1 MSVLLTKYY
10 RLTLLPLIALCMFS
24 CTKQTAVQE
33 SELSLQLSCE
43 QSFLSSKATKG
54 SIAEDCRLHYFVFA
68 EGESTPLIIS
78 GQTEFN
84 PAGTNNL
91 KLRLFKD
98 KAYEIAFWAC
108 GSSAPYSFDSGTV
121 SLPDASG
128 TASAPAAL
136 SANDPG
142 LEAFYAKVSIT
153 GGQGSLNVSLKRAVA
168 KVSVSLSTALPGAAS
183 SSLSFDSA
191 YRSFSLLDGE
201 VSGLQPLAF
210 GSASCPDTQNVAY
223 AYIFA
228 PQDQA
233 HSCTMTLKV
242 FGSSATTPLLSTT
255 LNNIPV
261 QRNIQTNIK
270 YNN

>member
-10 RLTLLPLIALCMFS
+10 RLTLLTLITLCMFS
-24 CTKQTAVQE
+24 CSKQTAEQE

-43 QSFLSSKATKG
+43 QAFLSSKATKG
-54 SIAEDCRLHYFVFA
+54 SIAADCRPHYCVFA
-68 EGESTPLIIS
+68 EGESTPLIS

-84 PAGTNNL
+84 PTGTNNL

-108 GSSAPYSFDSGTV
+108 GSSAPYSFDSGIV

-153 GGQGSLNVSLKRAVA
+153 GGQGSLSVSLKRAVA
-168 KVSVSLSTALPGAAS
+168 KVSVSLSTALSDAAS

-191 YRSFSLLDGE
+191 YKSFSLLDGE
-201 VSGLQPLAF
+201 VSSLQPLTF
-210 GSASCPDTQNVAY
+210 GSASCPVTQNVAY

-242 FGSSATTPLLSTT
+242 LDGTGTELLSTA
-255 LNNIPV
+255 LSNIPV

>member
-1 MSVLLTKYY
+1 MSVIITKYY
-10 RLTLLPLIALCMFS
+10 RLTLLTLIALCMFS
-24 CTKQTAVQE
+24 CSKQTAEQE
-33 SELSLQLSCE
+33 SELSLRLSCE
-43 QSFLSSKATKG
+43 QSFLSSKSGEG
-54 SIAEDCRLHYFVFA
+54 SVTVNRLHYFVFA
-68 EGESTPLIIS
+68 DGESTPLS
-78 GQTEFN
+78 GQTIFD
-84 PAGTNNL
+84 PTGTNNL

-98 KAYEIAFWAC
+98 KAYVLAFWAQNK
-108 GSSAPYSFDSGTV
+108 DSGYTISKSGMV
-121 SLPDASG
+121 SFPEN
-128 TASAPAAL
+128 PAT
-136 SANDPG
+136 NDSN
-142 LEAFYAKVSIT
+142 LDAFYATVPIT
-153 GGQGSLNVSLKRAVA
+153 GGQGSLSVSLKRAVA
-168 KVSVSLSTALPGAAS
+168 KVSVSLSKALTSAAS

-191 YRSFSLLDGE
+191 HKSFSLLDGE

>member
-1 MSVLLTKYY
+1 MIITKYY
-10 RLTLLPLIALCMFS
+10 HLTLLTLIALCMFS
-24 CTKQTAVQE
+24 CSKQTAEQE

-43 QSFLSSKATKG
+43 QSFLSSKAGEG
-54 SIAEDCRLHYFVFA
+54 SIAVDRLHYFVFA
-68 EGESTPLIIS
+68 DGESTPLS
-78 GQTEFN
+78 GQTIFD
-84 PAGTNNL
+84 PTGTNNL

-98 KAYEIAFWAC
+98 KAYVLAFWAQNK
-108 GSSAPYSFDSGTV
+108 DSGYTISKSGMV
-121 SLPDASG
+121 SFPEN
-128 TASAPAAL
+128 PAT
-136 SANDPG
+136 NDSN
-142 LEAFYAKVSIT
+142 LDAFYATVPIT
-153 GGQGSLNVSLKRAVA
+153 GGQGSLSVSLKRAVA
-168 KVSVSLSTALPGAAS
+168 KVSVSLSKALTSAAS

-242 FGSSATTPLLSTT
+242 FDSFDTELLSTT

>member
-1 MSVLLTKYY
+1 MILTKYY

-24 CTKQTAVQE
+24 CSKQTAEQE
-33 SELSLQLSCE
+33 SELSLKLSCE
-43 QSFLSSKATKG
+43 QSFLSSKATEG
-54 SIAEDCRLHYFVFA
+54 SIAVDRLHYFVFA
-68 EGESTPLIIS
+68 EGESTPLIS

-84 PAGTNNL
+84 PTGTNNL

-108 GSSAPYSFDSGTV
+108 GSSAPYSFDSGIV

-153 GGQGSLNVSLKRAVA
+153 GGQGSLSVSLKRAVA
-168 KVSVSLSTALPGAAS
+168 KVSVSLSTALSRAAS

-201 VSGLQPLAF
+201 VSSLQPLTF
-210 GSASCPDTQNVAY
+210 GSASCPVTQNVAY

-242 FGSSATTPLLSTT
+242 LDGTGTELLSTA
-255 LNNIPV
+255 LSNIPV
-261 QRNIQTNIK
+261 QRNIQTNIT

>member
-1 MSVLLTKYY
+1 MSVRLTKYY

-43 QSFLSSKATKG
+43 QSFLSSKSGEG
-54 SIAEDCRLHYFVFA
+54 SVTVNRLHYFVFA
-68 EGESTPLIIS
+68 EGESTPLIS

-84 PAGTNNL
+84 PTGTNNL

-108 GSSAPYSFDSGTV
+108 GSSAPYSFDSGIV

-153 GGQGSLNVSLKRAVA
+153 GGQGSLSVSLKRAVA
-168 KVSVSLSTALPGAAS
+168 KVSVSLSTALSDAAS

-191 YRSFSLLDGE
+191 YKSFSLLDGE
-201 VSGLQPLAF
+201 VSSLQPLTF
-210 GSASCPDTQNVAY
+210 GSASCPVTQNVAY

-242 FGSSATTPLLSTT
+242 FGSSANELVSTT

>member
-24 CTKQTAVQE
+24 CSKQTAEQE

-43 QSFLSSKATKG
+43 QSFLASKATQG
-54 SIAEDCRLHYFVFA
+54 SIAVDCLHYFVFA
-68 EGESTPLIIS
+68 EGESTPLIS

-84 PAGTNNL
+84 PTGTNNL

-108 GSSAPYSFDSGTV
+108 GSSAPYSFDSGIV

-168 KVSVSLSTALPGAAS
+168 KVSVSLSTALPIAAS

-201 VSGLQPLAF
+201 VSSLQPLTF

-242 FGSSATTPLLSTT
+242 LDGTGTELLSTA
-255 LNNIPV
+255 LSNIPV
-261 QRNIQTNIK
+261 QRNIQTNIT

>member
-10 RLTLLPLIALCMFS
+10 RLTLLTLIALCMFS
-24 CTKQTAVQE
+24 CSKQTAEQE

-43 QSFLSSKATKG
+43 QSFLSSKAGDVTVN
-54 SIAEDCRLHYFVFA
+54 CLHYFVFA
-68 EGESTPLIIS
+68 EGKSTPLFS
-78 GQTEFN
+78 GRQTDFN

-108 GSSAPYSFDSGTV
+108 GSSAPYLFDSGIV

-128 TASAPAAL
+128 TASTPAAL

-142 LEAFYAKVSIT
+142 LDAFYAKVSIT
-153 GGQGSLNVSLKRAVA
+153 GGQGSLSVSLKRAVA

-233 HSCTMTLKV
+233 HSCTMALKV

-261 QRNIQTNIK
+261 QRNIQTNIT

>member
-1 MSVLLTKYY
+1 MSVILTKYY
-10 RLTLLPLIALCMFS
+10 RLTLLTLVALCMFS
-24 CTKQTAVQE
+24 CSKQTAEQE
-33 SELSLQLSCE
+33 SELSLKLSCE
-43 QSFLSSKATKG
+43 QSFLSSKATEG
-54 SIAEDCRLHYFVFA
+54 SIAVDRLHYFVFA
-68 EGESTPLIIS
+68 EGESTPLIS

-84 PAGTNNL
+84 PTGTNNL

-108 GSSAPYSFDSGTV
+108 GSSAPYSFDSGIV

-153 GGQGSLNVSLKRAVA
+153 GGQGSLSVSLKRAVA
-168 KVSVSLSTALPGAAS
+168 KVSVSLSVPLLGAAS

-191 YRSFSLLDGE
+191 YKSFSLLDGE
-201 VSGLQPLAF
+201 VSSLQPLTF
-210 GSASCPDTQNVAY
+210 GSASCPVTQNVAY

-242 FGSSATTPLLSTT
+242 LDGTGTELLSTA
-255 LNNIPV
+255 LSNIPV
-261 QRNIQTNIK
+261 QRNIQTNIT

>member
-1 MSVLLTKYY
+1 MLLTKYY
-10 RLTLLPLIALCMFS
+10 RLTLLTLVALCMFS
-24 CTKQTAVQE
+24 CSKQTAEQE
-33 SELSLQLSCE
+33 SELSLRLSCE
-43 QSFLSSKATKG
+43 QSFLSSKSGEG
-54 SIAEDCRLHYFVFA
+54 SVTVNRLHYFVFA
-68 EGESTPLIIS
+68 EGESTPLIS

-84 PAGTNNL
+84 PTGTNNL

-108 GSSAPYSFDSGTV
+108 GSSAPYSFDSGIV

-153 GGQGSLNVSLKRAVA
+153 GGQGSLSVSLKRAVA
-168 KVSVSLSTALPGAAS
+168 KVSVSLSKALTSAAS

-201 VSGLQPLAF
+201 VSDLSTLNF
-210 GSASCPDTQNVAY
+210 SSASCPGTQNVAY
-223 AYIFA
+223 AYLFA

-233 HSCTMTLKV
+233 HSCTMTLNV
-242 FGSSATTPLLSTT
+242 FGSSALSTT

-261 QRNIQTNIK
+261 QRNIQTNIT

>member
-1 MSVLLTKYY
+1 
-10 RLTLLPLIALCMFS
+10 MFS
-24 CTKQTAVQE
+24 CSKQTAEQE
-33 SELSLQLSCE
+33 SELSLRLSCE
-43 QSFLSSKATKG
+43 QSFLSSKAGEG
-54 SIAEDCRLHYFVFA
+54 SIAVNCLHYFVFA
-68 EGESTPLIIS
+68 EGESTPLFS

-84 PAGTNNL
+84 PMGTNNL

-142 LEAFYAKVSIT
+142 LEAFYAKVPIT

-168 KVSVSLSTALPGAAS
+168 KVSVSLSTALSDAAS